1 MVPRPVPCSE
11 DRGSTSGKEC
21 RPSAGRKKGGGGL
34 RGVTPRCLAGAAGKG
49 GLCALYPQCRRVC
62 RREGADAG
70 AGADN
75 CCLRTFLLERPGSEK
90 NVWK

>member
-1 MVPRPVPCSE
+1 MQAICR
-11 DRGSTSGKEC
+11 TKE
-21 RPSAGRKKGGGGL
+21 GGGGGL